1 MEESQEENIEIAIR
15 HGIQLKMKKPS
26 LREKET
32 NLDQPLVENQFKL
45 ELL

>member
-15 HGIQLKMKKPS
+15 HGIQLMMKKPS
-26 LREKET
+26 LGEEET
-32 NLDQPLVENQFKL
+32 NPDQAQVENQFKL